1 MRADPAHR
9 VRWGKRASRG
19 GKAIWI
25 NSRRENDDPGVKLA
39 GEMSQSSVSGKD
51 ELAGLDQTGSLSWGF
66 EKLAKGA
73 ISGAAVRDPGG
84 VIEVKEERT
93 A

>member
-1 MRADPAHR
+1 M
-9 VRWGKRASRG
+9 
-19 GKAIWI
+19 
-25 NSRRENDDPGVKLA
+25 GVKLT
-39 GEMSQSSVSGKD
+39 GEMSKCGISSKD

-73 ISGAAVRDPGG
+73 ISGAAVRDPGS
-84 VIEVKEERT
+84 VIEVEEKRT